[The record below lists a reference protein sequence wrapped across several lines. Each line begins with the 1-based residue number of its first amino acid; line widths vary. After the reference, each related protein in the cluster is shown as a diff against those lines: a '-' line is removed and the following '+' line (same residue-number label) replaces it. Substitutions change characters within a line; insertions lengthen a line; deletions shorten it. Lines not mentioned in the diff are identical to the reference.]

1 MKYSI
6 VIPVYNVEQYLGEC
20 IESALNQPVKDV
32 EVILV
37 NDGSTDSSG
46 AICRDYAH
54 EYPGRVNLIEQQNS
68 GLLLARRAG
77 FRAASGDVLMT
88 LDSDDKLRAD
98 ALAVIDRA
106 FSSSGA
112 DLVIFAL
119 SRREDFSTD
128 GIEPPFS
135 ASTYFSGD
143 GLEELKYRLCSSS
156 ALNPLVLK
164 AARRT
169 IFNVDEDYKKYA
181 GLSYGEDLLQ
191 SLPLVDSASTACY
204 IHEPLYYYR
213 VNYSSLT
220 KRFSEEQ
227 VRSRRAVRSEQMRY
241 AERWAERYE
250 NPTFVTGVKGL
261 CITSYAE
268 LAQLVAETLPASE
281 NNTKI
286 AELAASEEF
295 KEAYRDTAARKRV
308 RFDYR
313 IIAALM
319 IRGIYSCI
327 PPLCRVKGFLR
338 KTAGR

>member
-6 VIPVYNVEQYLGEC
+6 IIPVYNVERYLREC
-20 IESALNQPVKDV
+20 IESALNQPVEDI

-54 EYPGRVNLIEQQNS
+54 RHPDRVKLIEQQNS
-68 GLLLARRAG
+68 GLLLARRVG

-88 LDSDDKLRAD
+88 LDSDDKLRSD

-106 FSSSGA
+106 FSSSKV
-112 DLVIFAL
+112 DMVIFAL
-119 SRREDFSTD
+119 SRREDYSMD
-128 GIEPPFS
+128 GVQAPFS
-135 ASTYFSGD
+135 ASAFFSGD
-143 GLEELKYRLCSSS
+143 DLEELRYRLCSSS

-164 AARRT
+164 AVRRT
-169 IFNVDEDYKKYA
+169 IFNVGEDYSRYA

-191 SLPLVDSASTACY
+191 SLPLVDLASSACY

-213 VNYSSLT
+213 INYSSLT

-227 VRSRRAVRSEQMRY
+227 VRSRRSVRNEQMRY
-241 AERWAERYE
+241 AERWAECYD
-250 NPTFVTGVKGL
+250 NPAFLTGVKGL

-268 LAQLVAETLPASE
+268 LAQLASETLPASE
-281 NNTKI
+281 AVAKI
-286 AELAASEEF
+286 GELAASEEF
-295 KEAYRDTAARKRV
+295 QDAYRDETARKRV
-308 RFDYR
+308 RLDYR
-313 IIAALM
+313 VIGTLM
-319 IRGIYSCI
+319 MHGLYSCI
-327 PPLCRVKGFLR
+327 PPLCSIKGSLR